1 MKKLFLPL
9 LLALLM
15 LAGCQ
20 SLYPDDDL
28 YVSEHVA
35 PFAYRETETEPPTSG
50 TEKPEEMATV
60 SCASDIREAIKHM
73 LDRGESTAQ
82 LRLLNYDGDVDKD
95 MKNMYYALRNDTPKY
110 AYCMDGPPSYS
121 VTQEQSDRIL
131 NLEIV
136 IQKDVQA
143 IRTRLYKK
151 DAIEEEIITA
161 LRQQLSSYTIQISGY
176 QETDWYSLLD
186 AYVLEHPDQ
195 IVEAPSIS
203 VYVFPDR
210 GRIRVL
216 ELHFDYNT
224 DQETLSQR
232 KIEVNFF
239 LNLILNQ
246 LSRSTPE
253 EMVETISKYLLT
265 GTGYVADP
273 NATVYSQVVLKT
285 GGSSRTMA
293 STVAYLCNRAGAEC
307 EIVEGER
314 DGVPW
319 YWNRIM
325 TDGRWRSFDLH
336 AAALVGD
343 FHPVLLPSEEMLGYS
358 WDALRYPEVP
368 EPEPAEPTETGD
380 PSETGD
386 PTETGEPTEP
396 TEPAEPTGP
405 TEPTEPIQSTE
416 ATESTETP

>member
-1 MKKLFLPL
+1 MKRILL
-9 LLALLM
+9 LLAVLL
-15 LAGCQ
+15 LLTGCQ
-20 SLYPDDDL
+20 SLYPDEYL
-28 YVSEHVA
+28 AVNEHEA
-35 PFAYRETETEPPTSG
+35 PFAYRETAVESETATEPA
-50 TEKPEEMATV
+50 PEYRIV
-60 SCASDIREAIKHM
+60 SDVFALRDGIQDM
-73 LDRGESTAQ
+73 VLRGEESAQFLVPGSTKERVEAAMQ
-82 LRLLNYDGDVDKD
+82 EVENTLVSSSPKYTYAMDSFEWYLEQADAGAVVTVRMKLRL
-95 MKNMYYALRNDTPKY
+95 AP
-110 AYCMDGPPSYS
+110 
-121 VTQEQSDRIL
+121 QE
-131 NLEIV
+131 
-136 IQKDVQA
+136 
-143 IRTRLYKK
+143 IR
-151 DAIEEEIITA
+151 AIETWIYPEPAMSKIYGA
-161 LRQQLSSYTIQISGY
+161 LSQFVSSYTIQISGY

-253 EMVETISKYLLT
+253 EMVETISKYLLP

-307 EIVEGER
+307 EIVAGER

-358 WDALRYPEVP
+358 WDVLRYPEIP

-416 ATESTETP
+416 AIESTETP